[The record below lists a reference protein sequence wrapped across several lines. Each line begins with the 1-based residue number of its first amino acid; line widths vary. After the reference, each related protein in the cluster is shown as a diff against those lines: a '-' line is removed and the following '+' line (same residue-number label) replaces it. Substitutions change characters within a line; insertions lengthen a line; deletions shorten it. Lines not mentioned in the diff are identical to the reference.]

1 MRRTGNMMPISG
13 IKRMFP
19 ARNGSFIGPVALVAL
34 VVSGLLIFFEFSR
47 VPNNLLGMTLVGSVI
62 ALLYAQYGSRR

>member
-1 MRRTGNMMPISG
+1 MGNIMPING

-19 ARNGSFIGPVALVAL
+19 ARNGCVIGPAALVAL
-34 VVSGLLIFFEFSR
+34 VISGLLIFFEFSR

-62 ALLYAQYGSRR
+62 ALIYAQYGSRR